1 MGIDLLDIKLLYYVG
16 ILFVP
21 LDSRVNVWACI
32 NLDVIFIPFA
42 VLLFLTKL
50 GTSQALG
57 AWNLYCTG

>member
-1 MGIDLLDIKLLYYVG
+1 MAIDLLDIKLLYYVG
-16 ILFVP
+16 IVFVHM
-21 LDSRVNVWACI
+21 DSRVNILACI
-32 NLDVIFIPFA
+32 NLDVIFTPFA